1 MARGR
6 LSQEEVML
14 LQENPYVQFVSRQR
28 ILYTYEF
35 KCLFMEQY
43 LAGKRPVDIFRQ
55 AGFDVSVLGEKRIER
70 ATARWKSLYA
80 GNGVEGLR
88 SSARQ
93 AGSNSRPSQ
102 PSQLKSEAS
111 AKGEAN
117 NAMQASLDAAGL
129 AGGMAEMAEHENRI
143 RHLEKMVMDMSDRFK
158 ALESQSVMQAIR
170 TELLAGECTG
180 CGKALSDEKMNFA
193 HLYGLIHEAVEKYP
207 GRVSVKSLCE
217 AFHVP
222 RQGYYEYL
230 KRNFLKKC

>member
-102 PSQLKSEAS
+102 PKSEAA

-117 NAMQASLDAAGL
+117 NAMQASSDTPWL

-143 RHLEKMVMDMSDRFK
+143 RHLEKMVLEMRDRFRE
-158 ALESQSVMQAIR
+158 LERQSVQQSIR

-230 KRNFLKKC
+230 KRNF

>member
-6 LSQEEVML
+6 LSHEEVVI
-14 LQENPYVQFVSRQR
+14 LQENPYVEFVSRQR
-28 ILYTYEF
+28 IMYTYEF
-35 KCLFMEQY
+35 KCLFIEQY
-43 LAGKRPVDIFRQ
+43 LAGRRPVDIFRQ

-80 GNGVEGLR
+80 GNGVEGLK

-93 AGSNSRPSQ
+93 LGNSVLSSAGKNVKRENAAINSLTSMP
-102 PSQLKSEAS
+102 AT
-111 AKGEAN
+111 
-117 NAMQASLDAAGL
+117 AGDL
-129 AGGMAEMAEHENRI
+129 TELAEHENRI

-158 ALESQSVMQAIR
+158 ALESQSVTQAIR
-170 TELLAGECTG
+170 TELLAGKCTG
-180 CGKALSDEKMNFA
+180 CGKALSDEKMNFT

-217 AFHVP
+217 TFNVS

-230 KRNFLKKC
+230 KRNFSKKC

>member
-102 PSQLKSEAS
+102 PKSEAA

-117 NAMQASLDAAGL
+117 NAMQASSDTPWL

-143 RHLEKMVMDMSDRFK
+143 RHLEKMVLEMRDRFRE
-158 ALESQSVMQAIR
+158 LERQSVQQAIR

-230 KRNFLKKC
+230 KRNF